1 MTSDGLVVRA
11 GVVILVIFGAAVV
24 GFASFEVCNSVL
36 AASVVLLSF
45 SAVDVT
51 AKVVLKLFDSDVVD
65 VDVDFPADDGPA
77 VDVATVDFVAVDFA
91 AVDAIAVDFVAV
103 DVASVD
109 VGAPDVTALDVG
121 APDVT
126 AVVFA
131 SIDVLVSC
139 TVEVAVVVALE
150 LVNVVDV
157 AAVVCVKAGTAVVE
171 GTQLCRLFWKTS
183 LSQAVI
189 SDSSFSSLTLTL
201 TSKK

>member
-1 MTSDGLVVRA
+1 MTSAGLVVRA
-11 GVVILVIFGAAVV
+11 GVVILVVFGAAVV

-51 AKVVLKLFDSDVVD
+51 AKVVLELFDSDVVD

-77 VDVATVDFVAVDFA
+77 VDVATVDFA
-91 AVDAIAVDFVAV
+91 AVDAIVVDFVAV

-109 VGAPDVTALDVG
+109 VGAPDVTAIDVG

-189 SDSSFSSLTLTL
+189 SDSSFSTLTLTL